1 MGCQLRPD
9 MCCGNQRH
17 LKHPSCPRG
26 RNPIG
31 DYDKLRNLV
40 DPNAEIQDG
49 AGGVDGDWYGD
60 TYKEIYLA
68 SPGGDLA
75 EAIKIGRL
83 VRALR
88 WETTV
93 PSRFTNPYIKPET
106 IFAKHHLKNP
116 KVNYMCASACFF
128 IFVAGVYR
136 TSEDMDVED
145 NAILGIHRPFLTD
158 ADLRAMSGDQAISSA
173 NQLRVVIENYLKEMG
188 VPAKY
193 ADLMLSIPKDDVQWI
208 ENAAFETDFKGII
221 PELRDWVYA
230 RCDKR
235 TDVEKALWENTKEK
249 TRGQM
254 TAAEKTISDM
264 LLKKMSAMDDCT
276 VRVRETLR
284 KDAWLQMFRPKT
296 SSVPSWWRR
305 IWQGVGMDR
314 DR

>member
-235 TDVEKALWENTKEK
+235 T
-249 TRGQM
+249 M
-254 TAAEKTISDM
+254 
-264 LLKKMSAMDDCT
+264 LKKHFGKT
-276 VRVRETLR
+276 PKR
-284 KDAWLQMFRPKT
+284 KLADK
-296 SSVPSWWRR
+296 
-305 IWQGVGMDR
+305 
-314 DR
+314 